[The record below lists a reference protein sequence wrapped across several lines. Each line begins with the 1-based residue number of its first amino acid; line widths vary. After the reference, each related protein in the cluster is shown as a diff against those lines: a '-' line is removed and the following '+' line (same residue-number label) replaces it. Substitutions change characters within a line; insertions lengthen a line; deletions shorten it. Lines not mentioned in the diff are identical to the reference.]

1 MQHKF
6 GPEALDQTLQELS
19 KNDSPFVG
27 ITVLFGGDFH
37 QTFPII
43 PKGTKQEI
51 MGVAYC
57 QSYLWR
63 NTHVYHL
70 TENCCLI
77 NNSEI
82 AAFA

>member
-1 MQHKF
+1 MQYKF
-6 GPEALDQTLQELS
+6 GPEALDWILQELF
-19 KNDSPFVG
+19 KNDSPFG
-27 ITVLFGGDFH
+27 QITVLFGGDFH
-37 QTFPII
+37 HTLPTI
-43 PKGTKQEI
+43 PKGTKLEI
-51 MGVAYC
+51 MGAAYY

-82 AAFA
+82 TAFA